1 MARDSALGRS
11 KVRGP
16 GTKPVSSKG
25 GRGGVA
31 GAGGGEW
38 EDVALWKP
46 QAEGRTDRV
55 ECSWKVE

>member
-1 MARDSALGRS
+1 MKVARDSALGRP
-11 KVRGP
+11 KVKGP
-16 GTKPVSSKG
+16 GTKLVSSKS

-46 QAEGRTDRV
+46 QEEGRTNRV
-55 ECSWKVE
+55 ECS